1 MAGELTAQEIAELV
15 ARYPLREG
23 VPDAV
28 LNRSEL
34 AEFFDVSALTI
45 TAWVNDGMP
54 VLSKGGQGQAY
65 EFQAS
70 ACWAWKSAR
79 DRAEAL
85 RSDAARAAIAAQ
97 RLALVGGSV
106 GDSIEALPP
115 KERREILA
123 AQIAHEQW
131 LAARNQLLRR
141 DDVVDMLTAVFAI
154 VRDGLEAMPDRIERV
169 TAIDAKAVAEL
180 IVQCDATAD
189 AIRLEIERWIAER
202 PEKQQQPKT
211 DLFNAA

>member
-70 ACWAWKSAR
+70 ACWAWKAAR
-79 DRAEAL
+79 DRAEDL
-85 RSDAARAAIAAQ
+85 RSEAARSAIAAQ
-97 RLALVGGSV
+97 RLALVGGGL
-106 GDSIEALPP
+106 GDSVESLPP

-123 AQIAHEQW
+123 AQMAHEQW

-154 VRDGLEAMPDRIERV
+154 VRNGLEAMPDRIERV
-169 TAIDAKAVAEL
+169 SAIDAKTVAEL
-180 IVQCDATAD
+180 IVQCDATVD
-189 AIRLEIERWIAER
+189 TIRLEIERWIAER
-202 PEKQQQPKT
+202 PEKQQQPKS
-211 DLFNAA
+211 DLFDAA